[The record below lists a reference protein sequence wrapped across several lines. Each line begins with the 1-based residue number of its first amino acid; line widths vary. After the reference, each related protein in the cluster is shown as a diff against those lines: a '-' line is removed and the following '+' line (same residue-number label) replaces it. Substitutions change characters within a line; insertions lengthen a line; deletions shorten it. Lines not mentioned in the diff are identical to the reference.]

1 MVECC
6 HVLVYNGIRIKINIF
21 IQNNISAMIKYK
33 SIDQLCER
41 YSSLSG
47 LKNTIAEAADMI
59 IDCYTR
65 GGKLLICGNG
75 GSSTDADHFTAE
87 LMKSFES
94 ARPFDKSLKE
104 RFLEISGK
112 RGKYL
117 GEKLEHALPVISL
130 ISNTALC
137 TAISN
142 DIDPSLI
149 FAQQVIG
156 YGEESDVLIG
166 ISTSGNSQNII
177 DACIT
182 AKALNLN
189 VIGISGKTGGK
200 MKHYCDLLVNVPETR
215 TAWVQELHLPVL
227 HEICLIV
234 ENHFYSH

>member
-1 MVECC
+1 MK
-6 HVLVYNGIRIKINIF
+6 ND
-21 IQNNISAMIKYK
+21 K
-33 SIDQLCER
+33 SLDQLCER
-41 YSSLSG
+41 YPALSG
-47 LKNTIAEAADMI
+47 LRNTIAEAAGMI
-59 IDCYTR
+59 INCYTR

-75 GSSTDADHFTAE
+75 GSSADADHFTAE

-94 ARPFDKSLKE
+94 GRPLEESLKK
-104 RFLEISGK
+104 RFHEISGT
-112 RGKYL
+112 RGRYL
-117 GEKLEHALPVISL
+117 GEKLEHALPAISL
-130 ISNTALC
+130 PSNTALA

-156 YGEESDVLIG
+156 YGEEGDVLIG
-166 ISTSGNSQNII
+166 ISTSGNSQNIV
-177 DACIT
+177 DACIA

-227 HEICLIV
+227 HLICVIV

>member
-1 MVECC
+1 MM
-6 HVLVYNGIRIKINIF
+6 INE
-21 IQNNISAMIKYK
+21 KTL
-33 SIDQLCER
+33 DDLCER
-41 YSSLSG
+41 YPMLTG
-47 LKNTIAEAADMI
+47 LRNSIAEAAGMI
-59 IDCYTR
+59 IDSYSR

-75 GSSTDADHFTAE
+75 GSSADADHFAAE

-94 ARPFDKSLKE
+94 GRPLDESLKN
-104 RFLEISGK
+104 RFHEISGI
-112 RGKYL
+112 RGRYL
-117 GEKLEHALPVISL
+117 GEKLEHALPAISL
-130 ISNTALC
+130 PSNTALT

-142 DIDPSLI
+142 DIDPSLV

-156 YGEESDVLIG
+156 YGEEGDILIG

-177 DACIT
+177 DACIA

-189 VIGISGKTGGK
+189 VIGITGKTGGK

-227 HEICLIV
+227 HVICLIV

>member
-1 MVECC
+1 MK
-6 HVLVYNGIRIKINIF
+6 ND
-21 IQNNISAMIKYK
+21 K
-33 SIDQLCER
+33 SLDQLCER
-41 YSSLSG
+41 YPALSG
-47 LKNTIAEAADMI
+47 LRNTIAEAAGMI
-59 IDCYTR
+59 INCYTR

-75 GSSTDADHFTAE
+75 GSSADADHFTAE

-94 ARPFDKSLKE
+94 GRPLDESLKK
-104 RFLEISGK
+104 RFHEISGT
-112 RGKYL
+112 RGRYL
-117 GEKLEHALPVISL
+117 AESLEHALPAISL
-130 ISNTALC
+130 PSNTALA

-156 YGEESDVLIG
+156 YGEEGDVLIG
-166 ISTSGNSQNII
+166 ISTSGNSQNIV
-177 DACIT
+177 DACIA

-227 HEICLIV
+227 HTLCLIV

>member
-1 MVECC
+1 MK
-6 HVLVYNGIRIKINIF
+6 ND
-21 IQNNISAMIKYK
+21 K
-33 SIDQLCER
+33 SLDQLCER
-41 YSSLSG
+41 YPALSG
-47 LKNTIAEAADMI
+47 LRNTIAEAAGMI
-59 IDCYTR
+59 INCYTR

-75 GSSTDADHFTAE
+75 GSSSDADHFTAE

-94 ARPFDKSLKE
+94 GRPLEESLKK
-104 RFLEISGK
+104 RFHEISGT
-112 RGKYL
+112 RGRYL
-117 GEKLEHALPVISL
+117 GEKLEHALPAISL
-130 ISNTALC
+130 PSNTALA

-156 YGEESDVLIG
+156 YGEEGDVLIG
-166 ISTSGNSQNII
+166 ISTSGNSQNIV
-177 DACIT
+177 DACIA

-227 HEICLIV
+227 HTLCLIV

>member
-1 MVECC
+1 MK
-6 HVLVYNGIRIKINIF
+6 ND
-21 IQNNISAMIKYK
+21 K
-33 SIDQLCER
+33 SLDQLCER
-41 YSSLSG
+41 YPALSG
-47 LKNTIAEAADMI
+47 LRNTIAEAAGMI
-59 IDCYTR
+59 INCYTR

-75 GSSTDADHFTAE
+75 GSSSDADHFTAE

-94 ARPFDKSLKE
+94 GRPLDESLKK
-104 RFLEISGK
+104 RFHEISGT
-112 RGKYL
+112 RGIYL
-117 GEKLEHALPVISL
+117 GEKLEHGLPAISL
-130 ISNTALC
+130 PSNTALA

-156 YGEESDVLIG
+156 YGEEGDVLIG
-166 ISTSGNSQNII
+166 ISTSGNSQNIV

-182 AKALNLN
+182 AKTLNLN

-227 HEICLIV
+227 HVICIIV
-234 ENHFYSH
+234 ENHFYNH

>member
-1 MVECC
+1 MK
-6 HVLVYNGIRIKINIF
+6 ND
-21 IQNNISAMIKYK
+21 K
-33 SIDQLCER
+33 SLDQLCER
-41 YSSLSG
+41 YPALSG
-47 LKNTIAEAADMI
+47 LRNTIAEAAGMI
-59 IDCYTR
+59 INCYTR

-75 GSSTDADHFTAE
+75 GSSSDADHFTAE

-94 ARPFDKSLKE
+94 GRPLEESLKK
-104 RFLEISGK
+104 RFHEISGT
-112 RGKYL
+112 RGRYL
-117 GEKLEHALPVISL
+117 GEKLEHALPAISL
-130 ISNTALC
+130 PSNTALA

-156 YGEESDVLIG
+156 YGEEGDVLIG
-166 ISTSGNSQNII
+166 ISTSGNSQNIV
-177 DACIT
+177 DACIA

-227 HEICLIV
+227 HLICVIV